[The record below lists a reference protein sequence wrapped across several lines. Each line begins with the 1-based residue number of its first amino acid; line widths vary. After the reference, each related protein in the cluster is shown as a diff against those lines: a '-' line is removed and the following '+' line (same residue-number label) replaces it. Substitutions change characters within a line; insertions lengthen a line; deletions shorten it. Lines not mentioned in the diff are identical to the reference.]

1 VSIWRSNYPDVTIG
15 GATLPSMV
23 QQAIE
28 RHPGRTALVDGESGK
43 AVTYQEFGRRVERIS
58 AWLARQGIQSGSTVA
73 LWAPNTPPWAAFA
86 LATMRLGATVTAL
99 NPQWTED
106 EAERQLN
113 DAKAELVVT
122 TPTLAN
128 LSGGRQV
135 VVLGEHNLATIL
147 ANDHPAP
154 PPATDHERVA
164 LLPYSSGTTGLPK
177 GVQLTHTNLVTTV
190 RQVQAVTRIGEQDTV
205 LALAPFFHVL
215 GGVVTLLVP
224 LAAGATVV
232 TVPRFEPAL
241 VLDLIERHR
250 ITFTAAPPPV
260 AGFLAHHPSVAGR
273 DLTSLQLFAVG
284 GAALPVH
291 LHKAVAARLPG
302 CVVAQGWGLTETT
315 SSVCVPDRA
324 APAPPGTVG
333 RLLPNTKLTVVDP
346 DTGEPAA
353 VGELWV
359 RGPQVMAGY
368 LNKPGATAEIV
379 DADGWLH
386 TGDLG
391 RVDDDGNVVV
401 LDRLKDLI
409 KVDGFQVAPAE
420 LEALLMSHPVIAD
433 AAVVGRPDER
443 HGERPAAYVVAK
455 GPFDPDAIIDW
466 LAARTAAYKHLAE
479 VVAVG
484 TLPRTPSGKLQRR
497 FLRYR

>member
-1 VSIWRSNYPDVTIG
+1 VSIWRSNYPDVDVG
-15 GATLPSMV
+15 GATLPSIV
-23 QQAIE
+23 DKAIE
-28 RHPGRTALVDGESGK
+28 RHPGRTALVEGESGK
-43 AVTYQEFGRRVERIS
+43 AVTYAEFGHRVERIS
-58 AWLARQGIQSGSTVA
+58 AWLARRGVEQGSTIA

-86 LATMRLGATVTAL
+86 LATMRLGATVTAM
-99 NPQWTED
+99 NPQWTAD

-113 DAKAELVVT
+113 DAKAEIVVT

-128 LSGGRQV
+128 LSGARQV
-135 VVLGEHNLATIL
+135 IVLGEHNLATML
-147 ANDHPAP
+147 ANEYPAP
-154 PPATDHERVA
+154 PPATDHDAVA
-164 LLPYSSGTTGLPK
+164 LLPYSSGTTGFPK

-190 RQVQAVTRIGEQDTV
+190 RQVQAVLRVGDNDTV

-215 GGVVTLLVP
+215 GGIVTLLVP

-232 TVPRFEPAL
+232 TVPRFDPAL
-241 VLDLIERHR
+241 VLDLIEQHR
-250 ITFTAAPPPV
+250 ITFTAVPPPV

-273 DLTSLQLFAVG
+273 DLTSLQLLAVG
-284 GAALPVH
+284 GAPLPVH
-291 LHKAVAARLPG
+291 LQKAVAARLPR

-324 APAPPGTVG
+324 DPAPPGTVG
-333 RLLPNTKLTVVDP
+333 RLLPNTELTVVDP
-346 DTGEPAA
+346 DTGRPAA
-353 VGELWV
+353 VGELCV

-368 LNKPGATAEIV
+368 LNEPAATAEIL

-391 RVDDDGNVVV
+391 RVDNDGNVVV

-420 LEALLMSHPVIAD
+420 LESLLMTHPVIAD

-443 HGERPAAYVVAK
+443 HGERPVAYVVAK
-455 GPFDPDAIIDW
+455 GPFDPGAITDW
-466 LAARTAAYKHLAE
+466 LAARTTAYKHLAE
-479 VVAVG
+479 VIAVG

-497 FLRYR
+497 YLRYR

>member
-1 VSIWRSNYPDVTIG
+1 VSIWRSTYPDIEVG
-15 GATLPSMV
+15 GTTLPALV

-28 RHPGRTALVDGESGK
+28 RHPNRTALIDGESGK
-43 AVTYQEFGRRVERIS
+43 SVSYKEFGQRVARIS
-58 AWLARQGIQSGSTVA
+58 AWLARQGVGHGATVA

-86 LATMRLGATVTAL
+86 LATMRLGATVTAM
-99 NPQWTED
+99 NPQWTAD

-128 LSGGRQV
+128 LSGARQV

-147 ANDHPAP
+147 ANDDPVP
-154 PPATDHERVA
+154 PPVTDRDAVA
-164 LLPYSSGTTGLPK
+164 LLPYSSGTTWFPK
-177 GVQLTHTNLVTTV
+177 GVQLTHTNLVTAV
-190 RQVQAVTRIGEQDTV
+190 RQVTSVVRVGEHDTV

-215 GGVVTLLVP
+215 GGIVTLLAP
-224 LAAGATVV
+224 LAVGATVV

-250 ITFTAAPPPV
+250 VTFTAVPPPV
-260 AGFLAHHPSVAGR
+260 AGFFAHHRSVAGR

-284 GAALPVH
+284 GAPLPVH
-291 LHKAVAARLPG
+291 VGKAVAARLPG

-324 APAPPGTVG
+324 DPAPPGTVG
-333 RLLPNTKLTVVDP
+333 WLLPNTELTVVDP
-346 DTGEPAA
+346 VTGRPAA
-353 VGELWV
+353 IGELLV

-368 LNKPGATAEIV
+368 LNEPAATAEII

-391 RVDDDGNVVV
+391 RVDDGGNVVV

-420 LEALLMSHPVIAD
+420 LEALLATHPMIAD

-443 HGERPAAYVVAK
+443 HGERPVAYVVAR
-455 GPFDPDAIIDW
+455 GPFDPGTIIDW
-466 LAARTAAYKHLAE
+466 LAARTADYKHLAE